1 MSLFTVDITKKRL
14 MPLNGTKLSEQQL
27 TERYD
32 LQEWLVHHPDA
43 LGEPLLM
50 IQKEFSNFDG
60 TKERLD
66 LLALDIHG
74 NLVLIE
80 NKRDESGKDV
90 VWQAIKYASYVAP
103 FTTDDIEKIYADY
116 LQKYKPQLDDL
127 DDDAFDLNKIKQTAK
142 LLIDRFLAENQGYS
156 VQTKSL
162 NTFNSLRIILV
173 AGEFG
178 TEVTSTALWLCD
190 RGIRVKC
197 VKVSPYLLNEQLF
210 IHVQQIIPI
219 PEATEYMVRLG
230 RKEAEDGHEKI
241 KQDNSEDI
249 RYQYWSKLLAY
260 FIENNSTLYNNI
272 SAKTDHWLNAGSG
285 ISLCPYG
292 LTFLQKEIR
301 VGIEFSRKDKDENKR
316 LFDFFYKQKEE
327 IEKIFGQQL
336 QWLRLD
342 DRKSSRIQYVK
353 YVDGYNSELWQEYIV
368 WHFKQVTKIEELF
381 KPLMKEAYRDLEDFI
396 KSKDSH

>member
-116 LQKYKPQLDDL
+116 LQKYRPQLDDL
-127 DDDAFDLNKIKQTAK
+127 DDDAFDLNKVKQTAK

-156 VQTKSL
+156 IQTKSL
-162 NTFNSLRIILV
+162 NTFNSQRIILV

-190 RGIRVKC
+190 RGIDVKC
-197 VKVSPYLLNEQLF
+197 VKVSPYLLNEQLL

-230 RKEAEDGHEKI
+230 RKEAEDVQEKI

-249 RYQYWSKLLAY
+249 RYQYWNKLLAY
-260 FIENNSTLYNNI
+260 FTENNNTLYNNI

-285 ISLCPYG
+285 ISFCPYS

-301 VGIEFSRKDKDENKR
+301 IGIEFSRKDKDENKR

-327 IEKIFGQQL
+327 IEAVFGQEL

-342 DRKSSRIQYVK
+342 DRKSSRIQYAK
-353 YVDGYNSELWQEYIV
+353 YVDGYNNEIWQEYII
-368 WHFKQVTKIEELF
+368 WHLKQITRIEEVF
-381 KPLMKEAYRDLEDFI
+381 KPLMKKAYQDLEDFI
-396 KSKDSH
+396 KSKATH